1 MIQNF
6 ISIILFLK
14 ILFQAYNFRST
25 RSSGHQQRFFLFQIF
40 YQKVSKPTKTSEKD
54 HSFFN
59 TASLKKPHVFYEPQL
74 TWHWKEYAP
83 KIQPKTC
90 FTLQIFQQTCFC
102 IVSKKKQHLHCT
114 IFQGLWKQIFVYFC
128 ISPKESLYS
137 KDAVRFYV
145 EV

>member
-83 KIQPKTC
+83 KIQPKTSL
-90 FTLQIFQQTCFC
+90 TLQIFRQTCSC
-102 IVSKKKQHLHCT
+102 IVSKKSNIYTAQFLKDFESKYLY
-114 IFQGLWKQIFVYFC
+114 ISVYL
-128 ISPKESLYS
+128 PK
-137 KDAVRFYV
+137 KVFIPKMQ
-145 EV
+145 